1 MMLNDI
7 EQILISEE
15 QINQRVK
22 ELAQI
27 LDKDYEGK
35 NPLMV
40 CVLKGSVLF
49 FSELVKRM
57 SIRQEFDFMSVS
69 SYGASTYSS
78 GKVKLI
84 KDLNS
89 SIEGR
94 HVVLIEDIV
103 DTGHTLSY
111 LKQMLNERKPA
122 SLKVCTL
129 LDKKCRR
136 TVELEADY
144 YGFDIDDYFV
154 VGYGLD
160 YDEDYRNLP
169 FVGVLKP
176 EAYKK

>member
-15 QINQRVK
+15 QINQRIK
-22 ELAQI
+22 ELAKD
-27 LDKDYEGK
+27 LDRDYEGK
-35 NPLMV
+35 KPLMV
-40 CVLKGSVLF
+40 CILKGSVLF

-78 GKVKLI
+78 GKVKMI

-94 HVVLIEDIV
+94 HVILVEDIV

-111 LKQMLNERKPA
+111 LKQMLSERKPA
-122 SLKVCTL
+122 SLKICTL

-136 TVELEADY
+136 TVELNADY
-144 YGFDIDDYFV
+144 HGFDIDDYFV
-154 VGYGLD
+154 VGFGLD

-169 FVGVLKP
+169 FIGVLKP
-176 EAYKK
+176 EVYKK

>member
-1 MMLNDI
+1 MLNDI
-7 EQILISEE
+7 QQILISEE
-15 QINQRVK
+15 QILARVE
-22 ELAQI
+22 ELAKT
-27 LDKDYEGK
+27 LDHDYEGK
-35 NPLMV
+35 KPLMV
-40 CVLKGSVLF
+40 CILKGSVLF
-49 FSELVKRM
+49 FSDLVKRM
-57 SIRQEFDFMSVS
+57 TIRQDFDFMSVS

-78 GKVKLI
+78 GNVKLI

-94 HVVLIEDIV
+94 HVVIVEDIV

-111 LKQMLNERKPA
+111 LKKMLNERKPA

-136 TVELEADY
+136 TVDLEAEY
-144 YGFDIDDYFV
+144 AGFDIDDYFV

-160 YDEDYRNLP
+160 YDEEYRNLP

-176 EAYKK
+176 EVYKK